1 MIHMQV
7 IKKLKHNWINLPC
20 TPSEW
25 TTQPE
30 YQKITEITLTSG
42 GGMGGKTWK
51 EYVEKTILKPHTLQK
66 VTRID
71 GKQITIN
78 TDYVTYAEDFVLVT
92 AEYYTENTYR
102 GEGYHEVNFLVE
114 EGVEVGLMDKYGDN

>member
-1 MIHMQV
+1 MQV

-25 TTQPE
+25 TTQPK
-30 YQKITEITLTSG
+30 YRKITEITLTSG
-42 GGMGGKTWK
+42 GGMGGKSWK

-78 TDYVTYAEDFVLVT
+78 TDYVTTAEDFVLVT
-92 AEYYTENTYR
+92 AEYYTDNTYR

-114 EGVEVGLMDKYGDN
+114 EGVEVGLIDKYGEN